1 MWLFNQDGFYSI
13 VQKPNDTQLTI
24 RARCAEDLERL
35 RVRWLPTLSATIHG
49 GGTDYPVRA
58 RCERRAVAD
67 ALLAMTL
74 AIDYSNFKGRLAT
87 TCSKQ
92 HLVAAHQVWEAMRS
106 LEDLGTATEEKP
118 PKGMKA
124 AYGGVIISED
134 GQRLLLREP
143 TNHFGGYVWTFAKG
157 RPAPGETPEQCAR
170 REVEEELGCTVR
182 NFTWIPG
189 WFAGDTTAT
198 KFFLGIHEQNVR
210 PPQTAETASVRWAT
224 WQEADALIRLTQSDK
239 GRRRD
244 LEVLAAAKEQVA
256 SRTR

>member
-1 MWLFNQDGFYSI
+1 MWIFSQDGFYSI

-24 RARCAEDLERL
+24 RARCAEDLDRL

-58 RCERRAVAD
+58 RCERREVAD

-74 AIDYSNFKGRLAT
+74 AIDYSNFKSRLAT

-92 HLVAAHQVWEAMRS
+92 HTIAAHQVWDAMHV
-106 LEDLGTATEEKP
+106 LEDLDSATDVNP

-124 AYGGVIISED
+124 AYGGVVMSED
-134 GQRLLLREP
+134 RQRILLREP

-157 RPAPGETPEQCAR
+157 RPNPGESPEQCAR
-170 REVEEELGCTVR
+170 REIEEELGCTVR
-182 NFTWIPG
+182 DITWIPG

-198 KFFLGIHEQNVR
+198 KFLIGVYDQSTQ
-210 PPQTAETASVRWAT
+210 PPQADETASVQWAT
-224 WQEADALIRLTQSDK
+224 WQEADALIRLTQSAK

-244 LEVLAAAKEQVA
+244 LEVLAAARKLVA
-256 SRTR
+256 I